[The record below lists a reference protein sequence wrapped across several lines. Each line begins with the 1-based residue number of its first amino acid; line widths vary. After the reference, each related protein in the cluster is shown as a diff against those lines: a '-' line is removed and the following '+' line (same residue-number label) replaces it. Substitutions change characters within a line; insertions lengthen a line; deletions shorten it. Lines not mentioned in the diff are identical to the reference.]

1 MKTRRMTAL
10 ALALVLCLALL
21 PALPAQAAPAAWDG
35 SAASAYEGGKGT
47 KDDPYII
54 STAAQLALFRDQVN
68 AGQDDLCAQV
78 VDNLDMGMKDWVSI
92 GLSAQGYRGT
102 FDGNGY
108 AIRNLKINRFSSGTS
123 TSAGS
128 TLYGGGLFGIV
139 GRSGK
144 VRHVNVDGVVSA
156 DSSVSVYPDIGAICG
171 GNMGVVEECFSTC
184 DVRDFNLTVESIQDD
199 TGDVNVGGVVGYN
212 AGVERNCYMVGDI
225 DVQVQGQGFRHVN
238 VGGVVGKVGA
248 SGATIENCYSV
259 VTLKAQSDQPCY
271 TGGMIG
277 SLEAEGLFRN
287 LYTRDGVNFLGRN
300 PEGETVDSG
309 LSADAELKDSAMLAK
324 LGAAFSMD
332 KENVNQGYPILA
344 VMAYEETANQNN
356 WYTTELVG
364 YQLPEDV
371 VNQLVPLS
379 LWNRDLRKNVTRAE
393 FASISLNLYEMLTD
407 QQVSADIE
415 NPFVDV
421 SNDDV
426 VKAYHMGITKGVS
439 ATAFDPYSYISR
451 QDMATMMA
459 RMYKKAQIAGWTLE
473 TDSQYTLEYDMP
485 AKFRDDGQ
493 IASYAYDSVYFM
505 SAMGVFQG
513 DANGYF
519 RPRATADAETVGY
532 ATREQAIIAS
542 IRYYVKNK

>member
-1 MKTRRMTAL
+1 MTAL
-10 ALALVLCLALL
+10 ALALCLAL

-35 SAASAYEGGKGT
+35 SAASAYEGGRGI
-47 KDDPYII
+47 KDGPYII
-54 STAAQLALFRDQVN
+54 STAAQLTLFRNQVN

-92 GLSAQGYRGT
+92 GLSAQGYRGM

-108 AIRNLKINRFSSGTS
+108 AIRNLKINRFSSGAS

-128 TLYGGGLFGIV
+128 TLYGGGLFGIA

-156 DSSVSVYPDIGAICG
+156 DSSVSVYPDTGAICG
-171 GNMGVVEECFSTC
+171 GNMGVVEECSSTC

-199 TGDVNVGGVVGYN
+199 TG
-212 AGVERNCYMVGDI
+212 
-225 DVQVQGQGFRHVN
+225 
-238 VGGVVGKVGA
+238 
-248 SGATIENCYSV
+248 GATIENCYSV

-332 KENVNQGYPILA
+332 KEKVNQGYPILA

-356 WYTTELVG
+356 WYTT
-364 YQLPEDV
+364 
-371 VNQLVPLS
+371 
-379 LWNRDLRKNVTRAE
+379 
-393 FASISLNLYEMLTD
+393 
-407 QQVSADIE
+407 
-415 NPFVDV
+415 NP
-421 SNDDV
+421 
-426 VKAYHMGITKGVS
+426 
-439 ATAFDPYSYISR
+439 
-451 QDMATMMA
+451 
-459 RMYKKAQIAGWTLE
+459 
-473 TDSQYTLEYDMP
+473 
-485 AKFRDDGQ
+485 
-493 IASYAYDSVYFM
+493 
-505 SAMGVFQG
+505 
-513 DANGYF
+513 
-519 RPRATADAETVGY
+519 
-532 ATREQAIIAS
+532 II
-542 IRYYVKNK
+542 

>member
-10 ALALVLCLALL
+10 ALALCLAL

-35 SAASAYEGGKGT
+35 SAASAYEGGRGI
-47 KDDPYII
+47 KDGPYII
-54 STAAQLALFRDQVN
+54 STAAQLTLFRNQVN

-108 AIRNLKINRFSSGTS
+108 AIRNLKINRFSSGAS

-199 TGDVNVGGVVGYN
+199 TGDVNVGGVVG
-212 AGVERNCYMVGDI
+212 
-225 DVQVQGQGFRHVN
+225 
-238 VGGVVGKVGA
+238 KVGA

-277 SLEAEGLFRN
+277 SLEAEGVFRN

-309 LSADAELKDSAMLAK
+309 LSADAELKDSAMLGK

-356 WYTTELVG
+356 WYTT
-364 YQLPEDV
+364 
-371 VNQLVPLS
+371 
-379 LWNRDLRKNVTRAE
+379 
-393 FASISLNLYEMLTD
+393 
-407 QQVSADIE
+407 
-415 NPFVDV
+415 NP
-421 SNDDV
+421 
-426 VKAYHMGITKGVS
+426 
-439 ATAFDPYSYISR
+439 
-451 QDMATMMA
+451 
-459 RMYKKAQIAGWTLE
+459 
-473 TDSQYTLEYDMP
+473 
-485 AKFRDDGQ
+485 
-493 IASYAYDSVYFM
+493 
-505 SAMGVFQG
+505 
-513 DANGYF
+513 
-519 RPRATADAETVGY
+519 
-532 ATREQAIIAS
+532 II
-542 IRYYVKNK
+542 